1 MTAAAA
7 LRPERRRARA
17 AGFTFLELMA
27 VIALVGLLASIVVA
41 NLDGLT
47 DRSSL
52 NASARALGNTIL
64 TIRDTAALQGREV
77 FVEIDV
83 EKQRWRIV
91 DPPSPT
97 DVPDPDDREEATWYG
112 PWQAPGDGVVL
123 DNVAFS
129 RNDVERRGVIE
140 IGFDADGQLVPAG
153 FIAYLRHE
161 NLPEDDGVSV
171 EVTGLTGLVDY
182 ARGPRRSEEVRDPD
196 DF

>member
-1 MTAAAA
+1 MSPRPPLRSAA
-7 LRPERRRARA
+7 LLRA

-27 VIALVGLLASIVVA
+27 VIALVGILAAIVVA

-64 TIRDTAALQGREV
+64 AIKDTATLQGREIWM
-77 FVEIDV
+77 EIDV
-83 EKQRWRIV
+83 GNQRWRIV
-91 DPPSPT
+91 DPPSAT
-97 DVPDPDDREEATWYG
+97 DVPDPDDRAEATWYG
-112 PWQAPGDGVVL
+112 PWQTPSEGVVL
-123 DNVAFS
+123 DNVQFS
-129 RNDVERRGVIE
+129 RNDVEKRAVLE

-161 NLPEDDGVSV
+161 NLPEEDGVSV

-182 ARGPRRSEEVRDPD
+182 SRGPRQSEEVCEADEM
-196 DF
+196 